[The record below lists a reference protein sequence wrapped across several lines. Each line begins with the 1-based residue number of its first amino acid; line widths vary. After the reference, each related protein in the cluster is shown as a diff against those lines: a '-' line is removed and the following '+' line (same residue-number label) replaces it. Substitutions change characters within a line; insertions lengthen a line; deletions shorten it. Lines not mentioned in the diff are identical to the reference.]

1 MTRFITSLFP
11 ILALLILTHCKS
23 TPKIEEKPPE
33 PPPVVIPE
41 PVVEKRAAPEIRDE
55 EMEVAV
61 RPSLNLRSAAGL
73 KGKIIESIPYGKKIT
88 VLDRL
93 DDNDE
98 GKKTRNKW
106 YKVKYEGETGYV
118 NAKYLR
124 ETGDDLVVRAPK
136 RTQRRR
142 KARKA
147 RKAPKK
153 MTPIQGE
160 VTEPTKKKN

>member
-1 MTRFITSLFP
+1 MTRFIVSLFP
-11 ILALLILTHCKS
+11 ILSLLIFIHCKS

-41 PVVEKRAAPEIRDE
+41 PVVEKRAAPEIKEE

-73 KGKIIESIPYGKKIT
+73 RGRILDSIPYGKKIT

-93 DDNDE
+93 DDDE
-98 GKKTRNKW
+98 DKKTKNKW

-124 ETGDDLVVRAPK
+124 ETGDDLVVKAPK
-136 RTQRRR
+136 RVKRRR
-142 KARKA
+142 KARKSA
-147 RKAPKK
+147 KKK

-160 VTEPTKKKN
+160 TVEATKKKS